1 MSYWSLIKSL
11 PEVLRQPSGIAAIAS
26 VGVHGLLWVV
36 LPVLP
41 LSSKTTESEAQ
52 RPVKLV
58 ELTPAE
64 QGRLPS
70 FATPQLSLPPLPK
83 TTNLFPSLP
92 SLQSSNSLPSSS
104 SSPYNLPLFAPPP
117 SGFSFSPSVPLPAPL
132 GLPTTQIPIPDTP
145 APRIS
150 EPAQSSRPTI
160 AFQDQPGL
168 DAIQQ
173 NSQALQSQNLPQL
186 PQLEASAPETINF
199 PPTDL
204 SPSEPGT
211 PQSQPPSNSP
221 EQTAPPAT
229 TQAPPPET
237 EQAAA
242 PNTPPPAPGPRPDK
256 IPAEAI
262 ARLREAQQRQQ
273 ELYAFDATDT
283 KPEAANNNLKTWSQ
297 KASEFKQ
304 AANAQGEIWKKF
316 DLTPNYPVEA
326 CPRKLEGPTVFGVLV
341 DTDGKIVDEP
351 VLIQSSGYRLLNRKA
366 EEAVRT
372 YEFEQTG
379 EPEAY
384 LVNLPFTYS
393 SDACAAAPAEE
404 VAPS

>member
-132 GLPTTQIPIPDTP
+132 GLPTTQIPIPDAP

-204 SPSEPGT
+204 SPSEPVT
-211 PQSQPPSNSP
+211 PQPQPPSNSP
-221 EQTAPPAT
+221 EQTTPPAT
-229 TQAPPPET
+229 TQALPPET

-242 PNTPPPAPGPRPDK
+242 PNTPPSAPGPRPDK

-273 ELYAFDATDT
+273 ELYAYDATGTSNEEASGTLSDWT
-283 KPEAANNNLKTWSQ
+283 EETSQSTGKDFKRLELKPS
-297 KASEFKQ
+297 
-304 AANAQGEIWKKF
+304 
-316 DLTPNYPVEA
+316 YPTAA
-326 CPRKLEGPTVFGVLV
+326 CPRKLNGQATFGVVV
-341 DTDGKIVDEP
+341 DADGKIVGE
-351 VLIQSSGYRLLNRKA
+351 LARIQSAGYRLLNQKA
-366 EEAVRT
+366 EEAVRA
-372 YEFEQTG
+372 YEFEGTG
-379 EPEAY
+379 ESQPY
-384 LVNLPFTYS
+384 LVSLPFNYS
-393 SDACAAAPAEE
+393 SDTCADIPSEEAP
-404 VAPS
+404 PS